1 MNGSLQRHGILLV
14 LALFLVSSVALSQS
28 DYSWP
33 HAAGAESLEATIDPP
48 PGFARV
54 PSTPGSFAAW
64 LRGLPLRP
72 RGASVE
78 LFDGRPKARQD
89 VHFAVVDIDTGSRDL
104 QQCADAVIRM
114 RAEYLFGVGCEDRV
128 SFDFTSGDEA
138 SWSSWAAGSR
148 PQVRGNEVSWRSS
161 AARDA
166 SYSNFR
172 RYLDSVFSYAGSA
185 SLERELLRVED
196 SSQIQ
201 AGDVFIQG
209 GFPGH
214 AVLVLDVAADS
225 AGQRIFL
232 LAQSYMPAQDFHLLR
247 NPQHRDN
254 PWYETRSNGSLATP
268 EWTFGFDDLH
278 RFESHDCESGD

>member
-1 MNGSLQRHGILLV
+1 
-14 LALFLVSSVALSQS
+14 
-28 DYSWP
+28 
-33 HAAGAESLEATIDPP
+33 
-48 PGFARV
+48 
-54 PSTPGSFAAW
+54 

-72 RGASVE
+72 PGTAVE

-114 RAEYLFGVGCEDRV
+114 RAEYLFDAGCAARV
-128 SFDFTSGDEA
+128 AFDFTSGDEA
-138 SWSSWAAGSR
+138 RWSAWAAGSR
-148 PQVRGNEVSWRSS
+148 PQVQGSDVSWRSS

-172 RYLDSVFSYAGSA
+172 RYLDLVFTYAGSS
-185 SLERELLRVED
+185 SLEHELVRVED

-201 AGDVFIQG
+201 AGDVFIRG

-225 AGQRIFL
+225 EGQRVFL
-232 LAQSYMPAQDFHLLR
+232 LAQSYMPAQDFHVLR
-247 NPQHRDN
+247 DPTHRDN
-254 PWYETRSNGSLATP
+254 PWYEARPNGVLTTP
-268 EWTFGFDDLH
+268 EWTFAFDDLH
-278 RFESHDCESGD
+278 RFEAPDCESAD